1 MRFSKGKLCI
11 ALHLDAFHPRAA
23 FATSVARIQI
33 TPSSKLYLR
42 FYPQSSLKEF
52 VTPLQ
57 SLLLSLNSKL
67 DLYCRTQGVVFV
79 IFLFAFFVLYVSNFP
94 SWWITCQK
102 QAAATQLVRVPNSFF
117 LTQILPMIS
126 IDGCAAKHL
135 QIPTRN
141 ISLLFDF
148 LVGQCVEKVV
158 APHVGGFSR
167 ICYLGGNI
175 PVFIL
180 AGNIPVKQR

>member
-126 IDGCAAKHL
+126 MAVRQNICRF
-135 QIPTRN
+135 QPE
-141 ISLLFDF
+141 ISLSYLTFQLDNV
-148 LVGQCVEKVV
+148 LKKWSLPTSV
-158 APHVGGFSR
+158 ASQESA
-167 ICYLGGNI
+167 
-175 PVFIL
+175 IL
-180 AGNIPVKQR
+180 AGTYQFLSRRGTYQ

>member
-126 IDGCAAKHL
+126 MAVQQNICRF
-135 QIPTRN
+135 QPE
-141 ISLLFDF
+141 ISLSYLAFQLDNV
-148 LVGQCVEKVV
+148 LKKWSV
-158 APHVGGFSR
+158 ASQESA
-167 ICYLGGNI
+167 
-175 PVFIL
+175 IL
-180 AGNIPVKQR
+180 AGTYQFLSWRGTYQ

>member
-126 IDGCAAKHL
+126 MAVRQNICRF
-135 QIPTRN
+135 QPE
-141 ISLLFDF
+141 ISLSYLTFQLDNE
-148 LVGQCVEKVV
+148 LKKWSLPTSV
-158 APHVGGFSR
+158 ASQESA
-167 ICYLGGNI
+167 
-175 PVFIL
+175 IL
-180 AGNIPVKQR
+180 AGTYQFLSWRGTYQ